1 MSLLRTCLILDGE
14 LLRNLPLGVR
24 CWSWH
29 LCEIHLNFWVRRIA
43 VEVTGQE
50 TDFGVPGT
58 ETSLVEYHR
67 KSNWR
72 DCFHQ
77 FIQLKSLLTAQGIST
92 STTLQQQY
100 VTMDMFYGSTVGFLQ
115 DSRWNKKQWRDC
127 SATLKTL
134 RRVVANIPVGEKIPF
149 NLPHIFRWDQQTTIL
164 QYLTDDLCCPHFQ
177 PLPTQSLSFLARSSA
192 AVRPHREEIPFDELE

>member
-1 MSLLRTCLILDGE
+1 MSVLRTCLILDGE

-24 CWSWH
+24 CWSWKNSVNSTWIF
-29 LCEIHLNFWVRRIA
+29 EKRR
-43 VEVTGQE
+43 VVVKVTGQE

-67 KSNWR
+67 KSNWH

-77 FIQLKSLLTAQGIST
+77 FILLKSLLTPQWIST

-100 VTMDMFYGSTVGFLQ
+100 VAMDMFYGSTVGFLE
-115 DSRWNKKQWRDC
+115 DSRWNKKQWREC
-127 SATLKTL
+127 SVTLKPIKTL
-134 RRVVANIPVGEKIPF
+134 RRVVANIPVGGKIPF

-164 QYLTDDLCCPHFQ
+164 QYLTDGFLSSF
-177 PLPTQSLSFLARSSA
+177 PTPTHPKPFLSR
-192 AVRPHREEIPFDELE
+192 